1 MRKAILIPLDLAA
14 WALLY
19 ALILVSA
26 IAGRV
31 AR

>member
-1 MRKAILIPLDLAA
+1 MRKALLIPLDLAA
-14 WALLY
+14 WSLIY

-26 IAGRV
+26 VAGRV